1 MGMGEVMGGEV
12 MVEGPYAPT
21 WNDAV
26 SCTVQAAV
34 SECWACSLCR
44 DHVPI
49 APVLP
54 QIAPYALVTDHPE
67 SWPTRELERLCGLVG
82 LTGHHAKI
90 HALSCAEPD
99 PVPAQLARCRTN
111 LHNSL
116 WAAGVPAAV
125 VAGDWAV
132 AGLGFTDGNS
142 SPIPSWRLG
151 GRVGIWWSGRV
162 GLEGVFCVFVDLPD
176 GRNKRRVLDQLH
188 VAKQVVEGDV
198 SAMDLVGGGPCC
210 GENGGGKG
218 CLHAVTWVD
227 ERGLPWCNG
236 HRGARR

>member
-1 MGMGEVMGGEV
+1 MMGGEV
-12 MVEGPYAPT
+12 MVEGPIAPCL
-21 WNDAV
+21 NPERG
-26 SCTVQAAV
+26 QAMNTIPTCQ
-34 SECWACSLCR
+34 ECSLCR

-49 APVLP
+49 APSLSWSSSW
-54 QIAPYALVTDHPE
+54 ALVTDHHG
-67 SWPTRELERLCGLVG
+67 SWPTGELERLSSLVG
-82 LTGHHAKI
+82 FPHPVSRVY
-90 HALSCAEPD
+90 ALSCAEPD
-99 PVPAQLARCRTN
+99 PVPAQLERCRPN
-111 LHNSL
+111 LHL
-116 WAAGVPAAV
+116 ALAAAAVPVAV

-142 SPIPSWRLG
+142 DPIPSWRLG
-151 GRVGIWWSGRV
+151 GRVGIWWTGGL

-210 GENGGGKG
+210 GESAGKG

-227 ERGLPWCNG
+227 ERGLAWCNG
-236 HRGARR
+236 HRGAR